1 MKIVAALIGSAF
13 TLALAL
19 PAQAADAGRRPA
31 STSAASGNHTTD
43 GNSTMYFGVS
53 GNRSIYRATMH
64 NNCFSGTTS
73 SDTIVLRD
81 RPSTGRICTAL
92 DLDVT
97 TMTSRCIVDSLTR
110 LTPEEVAAMPRR
122 LRP

>member
-1 MKIVAALIGSAF
+1 MKIALALIGSAF
-13 TLALAL
+13 ALVLAL
-19 PAQAADAGRRPA
+19 PAQAAD
-31 STSAASGNHTTD
+31 SGGSCINMRSIRNHTTD
-43 GNSTMYFGVS
+43 GNNTLYFDVS
-53 GNRSIYRATMH
+53 GRSVYRATMH
-64 NNCFSGTTS
+64 NNCFVATTS
-73 SDTIVLRD
+73 SDPIVLRD

-97 TMTSRCIVDSLTR
+97 TLSSRCIVDSLTR

>member
-1 MKIVAALIGSAF
+1 MKIALALIGSTFA
-13 TLALAL
+13 LALAL
-19 PAQAADAGRRPA
+19 PAQAEDAGRCINVR
-31 STSAASGNHTTD
+31 SIGNHTTD
-43 GNSTMYFGVS
+43 GNNTMYIGVS

-64 NNCFSGTTS
+64 NNCFAGTTS

-110 LTPEEVAAMPRR
+110 LTPEEAAALPRR
-122 LRP
+122 MRP